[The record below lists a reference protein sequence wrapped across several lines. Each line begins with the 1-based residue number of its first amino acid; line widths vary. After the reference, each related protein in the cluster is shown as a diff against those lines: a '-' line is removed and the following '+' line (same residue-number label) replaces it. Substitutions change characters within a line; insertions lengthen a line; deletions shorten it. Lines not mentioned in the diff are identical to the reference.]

1 MLSDWYGGFGLVTGE
16 TGHRDVPIGYLRYPS
31 SIPSSHLEE
40 RKMTSTSPLRHAIVG
55 IGAGIFNLHKA
66 GLALDGVQIVG
77 ASDVFPAPG
86 QERADELDC
95 PFYLDH
101 RQMLAETQPDVTVI
115 ITPHPFHAAIAID
128 ALNAGSHVLV
138 EKPIAVQVAEAD
150 GMIAAA
156 QANNRLLAVNFQ
168 HRFRPDV
175 QAIKKLIDSGGL
187 GRIQRVTGVQP
198 WLRTAAYFRQAGWRG
213 TWKGEG
219 GGVLMN
225 QAPHDLDLL
234 CYLVGLPSRVFALAS
249 TRFHAIET
257 EDTVTALLEWP
268 DGGQGSV
275 YFSTTEYG
283 PRTLDIAGT
292 GGVVKLGEGAP
303 LLERFTP
310 DLLTHMAENP
320 GPFARPQSEVG
331 ELPLEEAGDQ
341 GHLAVYRDLHRAIRE
356 GGTPLADGRASRQS
370 LELAN
375 AIIYSGQTG
384 QPVDLPLDREAYG
397 EMLAGL
403 IGRNRE

>member
-1 MLSDWYGGFGLVTGE
+1 MTPTLS
-16 TGHRDVPIGYLRYPS
+16 
-31 SIPSSHLEE
+31 
-40 RKMTSTSPLRHAIVG
+40 SPLRHAVIGV
-55 IGAGIFNLHKA
+55 GAGIFSLHRA
-66 GLALDGVQIVG
+66 GLTLDGVQVVG
-77 ASDVFPAPG
+77 VSDVFPTPG

-95 PFYLDH
+95 PFYTDH
-101 RQMLAETQPDVTVI
+101 RQMLAETKPDVTVI
-115 ITPHPFHAAIAID
+115 IAPHPFHASLAID

-150 GMIAAA
+150 AMIAAA
-156 QANNRLLAVNFQ
+156 AANNRLLAVNFQ

-175 QAIKKLIDSGGL
+175 QAIKQLISGGGL
-187 GRIQRVTGVQP
+187 GKIQRVTGVQP

-234 CYLVGLPSRVFALAS
+234 CHLVGLPSRLFALTC

-268 DGGQGSV
+268 DGSQGSL
-275 YFSTTEYG
+275 YFSTPEYG
-283 PRTLDIAGT
+283 QRTLEISGT
-292 GGVVKLGEGAP
+292 GGVVKLSEGAP
-303 LLERFTP
+303 VLERFSP
-310 DLLTHMAENP
+310 DLLTHIAENP
-320 GPFARPQSEVG
+320 GPFAHPQSEVV
-331 ELPLEEAGDQ
+331 ELPLEETGDQ
-341 GHLAVYRDLHRAIRE
+341 GQLAVDKDLHRAIRE
-356 GGTPLADGRASRQS
+356 GGAPLADGRSSRQS

-384 QPVDLPLDREAYG
+384 QPVDLPLDREAYAG
-397 EMLAGL
+397 MLAGL
-403 IGRNRE
+403 IGGNA

>member
-1 MLSDWYGGFGLVTGE
+1 MAST
-16 TGHRDVPIGYLRYPS
+16 S
-31 SIPSSHLEE
+31 S
-40 RKMTSTSPLRHAIVG
+40 SPLRHAIVG
-55 IGAGIFNLHKA
+55 IGAGIFNLHRA
-66 GLALDGVQIVG
+66 GLTLDDVQVVG
-77 ASDVFPAPG
+77 ASDVVPTPG
-86 QERADELDC
+86 KERADELDA
-95 PFYLDH
+95 PFFSDH
-101 RQMLAETQPDVTVI
+101 RQMLAETKPDVTVI

-150 GMIAAA
+150 AMIAAA
-156 QANNRLLAVNFQ
+156 EANNRLLAVNFQ

-175 QAIKKLIDSGGL
+175 RAIKELISSGGL

-234 CYLVGLPSRVFALAS
+234 CHLVGMPSRVFAITR

-257 EDTVTALLEWP
+257 EDTVTAILEWP
-268 DGGQGSV
+268 DGGQGSL

-303 LLERFTP
+303 VLERFTP

-320 GPFARPQSEVG
+320 GPFARPESEVG
-331 ELPLEEAGDQ
+331 ELPLPETDAQ

-356 GGTPLADGRASRQS
+356 GGAPLADGRSSSRS

-375 AIIYSGQTG
+375 AIILSGQTG
-384 QPVDLPLDREAYG
+384 QPVDLPLDRAAYG

-403 IGRNRE
+403 VVEARK

>member
-1 MLSDWYGGFGLVTGE
+1 
-16 TGHRDVPIGYLRYPS
+16 
-31 SIPSSHLEE
+31 
-40 RKMTSTSPLRHAIVG
+40 MTPNTSSPLRHAVIGV
-55 IGAGIFNLHKA
+55 GAGIFSLHRA
-66 GLALDGVQIVG
+66 GLTMEGVQVVG
-77 ASDVFPAPG
+77 VSDVLPTPG

-95 PFYLDH
+95 PFYTDH

-115 ITPHPFHAAIAID
+115 ITPHPFHASLAID

-150 GMIAAA
+150 AMIAAA
-156 QANNRLLAVNFQ
+156 EANKRLLAVNFQ

-175 QAIKKLIDSGGL
+175 QAIARLIRSGGL

-234 CYLVGLPSRVFALAS
+234 CYLVGLPSRLFALTR

-257 EDTVTALLEWP
+257 EDTVTAVLEWP
-268 DGGQGSV
+268 DGGQGSL
-275 YFSTTEYG
+275 YFSTTDYG
-283 PRTLDIAGT
+283 PRTLEIAGT
-292 GGVVKLGEGAP
+292 GGVVKLSEGTP
-303 LLERFTP
+303 VLERFTP
-310 DLLTHMAENP
+310 DLLAHMAENP

-331 ELPLEEAGDQ
+331 ELPLDEVGDQ
-341 GHLAVYRDLHRAIRE
+341 GHLAVYRDFHRAIRE
-356 GGTPLADGRASRQS
+356 GGAPLADGRSSRQS

-384 QPVDLPLDREAYG
+384 KPVALPLDREAYAG
-397 EMLAGL
+397 MLAGL
-403 IGRNRE
+403 IGRNAR

>member
-1 MLSDWYGGFGLVTGE
+1 
-16 TGHRDVPIGYLRYPS
+16 
-31 SIPSSHLEE
+31 
-40 RKMTSTSPLRHAIVG
+40 MTSATVSPLRHAVIGV
-55 IGAGIFNLHKA
+55 GAGIFNLHRA
-66 GLALDGVQIVG
+66 GLTMDGVQVVG
-77 ASDVFPAPG
+77 ASDVVPTPG

-101 RQMLAETQPDVTVI
+101 RQMLTETKPDVTVI
-115 ITPHPFHAAIAID
+115 ITPHPFHASLAID

-138 EKPIAVQVAEAD
+138 EKPIAVQVSEAD
-150 GMIAAA
+150 AMIAAA

-168 HRFRPDV
+168 HRFRADA
-175 QAIKKLIDSGGL
+175 QAIKKLIGSGGL
-187 GRIQRVTGVQP
+187 GKIQRVTGVQP

-234 CYLVGLPSRVFALAS
+234 CYLVGLPSRVFAITS

-257 EDTVTALLEWP
+257 EDTVTALLAWP
-268 DGGQGSV
+268 DGGQGSL
-275 YFSTTEYG
+275 YFSTTDYG
-283 PRTLDIAGT
+283 PRTMEIAGT

-303 LLERFTP
+303 VLERFTP

-320 GPFARPQSEVG
+320 GPFARPESAVG
-331 ELPLEEAGDQ
+331 ELPLEDAGEQ

-356 GGTPLADGRASRQS
+356 GGAPRADGRSSRQS

-384 QPVDLPLDREAYG
+384 QPVDLPLEREAYG
-397 EMLAGL
+397 AMLAGL
-403 IGRNRE
+403 IGRRPTI

>member
-1 MLSDWYGGFGLVTGE
+1 
-16 TGHRDVPIGYLRYPS
+16 
-31 SIPSSHLEE
+31 
-40 RKMTSTSPLRHAIVG
+40 MTSTTSSPLRHAVIGV
-55 IGAGIFNLHKA
+55 GAGIYHLHQA
-66 GLALDGVQIVG
+66 GLTLDDVQVVGV
-77 ASDVFPAPG
+77 SDVVPNPG
-86 QERADELDC
+86 QERADELDA

-101 RQMLAETQPDVTVI
+101 RKMLAETKPDVTVI
-115 ITPHPFHAAIAID
+115 ITPHPFHAALAID

-150 GMIAAA
+150 AMIAAA
-156 QANNRLLAVNFQ
+156 EANNRLLAVNFQ

-175 QAIKKLIDSGGL
+175 QAIKQLISSGGL
-187 GRIQRVTGVQP
+187 GKIQRVTGVQP

-234 CYLVGLPSRVFALAS
+234 CYLVGLPSRLFALAN

-268 DGGQGSV
+268 DGGQGSL

-283 PRTLDIAGT
+283 PRTLEISGT
-292 GGVVKLGEGAP
+292 SGVVKLSEGAP
-303 LLERFTP
+303 VLERFTP

-320 GPFARPQSEVG
+320 GPFARPQSEIG
-331 ELPLEEAGDQ
+331 ELPLEDAGDQ
-341 GHLAVYRDLHRAIRE
+341 GHLAVYKDLHRAIRE
-356 GGTPLADGRASRQS
+356 GGTPLASGRASRDS

-397 EMLAGL
+397 AMLARL
-403 IGRNRE
+403 IGKAANFK

>member
-1 MLSDWYGGFGLVTGE
+1 MTPNLS
-16 TGHRDVPIGYLRYPS
+16 
-31 SIPSSHLEE
+31 
-40 RKMTSTSPLRHAIVG
+40 SPLRHAVIGV
-55 IGAGIFNLHKA
+55 GAGIFSLHRA
-66 GLALDGVQIVG
+66 GLTTEGVQVVG
-77 ASDVFPAPG
+77 VSDVVHTPG

-95 PFYLDH
+95 PFYTDH
-101 RQMLAETQPDVTVI
+101 RQMLAETKPDVTVI
-115 ITPHPFHAAIAID
+115 ITPHPFHASLAID

-138 EKPIAVQVAEAD
+138 EKPIAVQVADAD

-156 QANNRLLAVNFQ
+156 DANNRLLAVNFQ

-175 QAIKKLIDSGGL
+175 QAIARLIHSGGL

-234 CYLVGLPSRVFALAS
+234 CYLVGLPSRLFALTR

-257 EDTVTALLEWP
+257 EDTVTAVLEWP
-268 DGGQGSV
+268 DGGQGTL
-275 YFSTTEYG
+275 YFSTTDYG
-283 PRTLDIAGT
+283 PRTLEIAGT

-303 LLERFTP
+303 VLERFSP

-331 ELPLEEAGDQ
+331 ELPLAETDVQ
-341 GHLAVYRDLHRAIRE
+341 GHLAVYKDLHRAIRE
-356 GGTPLADGRASRQS
+356 GDAPLADGRSSRDS

-384 QPVDLPLDREAYG
+384 QPVDLPLDRAAYAG
-397 EMLAGL
+397 MLAEV
-403 IGRNRE
+403 IGKAAK